1 MRVLPHLEPVGR
13 ATRLGPS
20 RRRLRVLDPQSMK
33 LPLFIL
39 VSVLV
44 LVLSFGGCGGEK
56 TVTRGEWIA
65 QAETICSRAAAAMD
79 KLDPNAFKS
88 QSEFVRSVNEA
99 WDDYLE
105 ELHALATP
113 PEYAAAIAEW
123 LDLLTKLADAWRV
136 FLVSDGGPKATQ
148 TFQRAAFPT
157 QTRADRVIRGLGAA
171 RCAVD

>member
-1 MRVLPHLEPVGR
+1 MLP
-13 ATRLGPS
+13 PS
-20 RRRLRVLDPQSMK
+20 SECWNPQSMK
-33 LPLFIL
+33 VTRFIL
-39 VSVLV
+39 VSVLL
-44 LVLSFGGCGGEK
+44 LVLSFAGCGGEK

-113 PEYAAAIAEW
+113 PEDAAAIAEW
-123 LDLLTKLADAWRV
+123 LDLLTKLADAWKV

-157 QTRADRVIRGLGAA
+157 QARACPTCLSERNAA
-171 RCAVD
+171 SYLSALVRLSEARR